1 MKIIICENYQEMSKK
16 AASIIASQIIL
27 KPDSVLGL
35 ATGSTPVGIYENLIK
50 SFKEGHL
57 DFSQITTYNLDEY
70 YGLPGTNP
78 QSYRYFMDINLFNH
92 VNINKYNNHVPNG
105 LSENTEGDCAAYDE
119 AIKAS
124 GGIDI
129 QVLGIGSNGHIG
141 FNEPGESFEKCTHL
155 IDLKEET
162 IEANSRFFNSIE
174 EVPTKALTMG
184 IGNIM
189 KSKKILLLASGA
201 SKAEA
206 IYHTVHSKVQPE
218 IPSTI
223 LQFHNDVT
231 IIVDKEAAKKL

>member
-50 SFKEGHL
+50 SFREGHL
-57 DFSQITTYNLDEY
+57 DFSQIKTYNLDEY

-92 VNINKYNNHVPNG
+92 VNINKYNTHVPNG
-105 LSENTEGDCAAYDE
+105 LSEDTERDCAAYDE

-201 SKAEA
+201 SKSEA
-206 IYHTVHSKVQPE
+206 IYHTIHSKVQPE